1 MTSFVTEE
9 AVYYNETFPSSISTT
24 FHPDTTSTELEAKET
39 PLLNEY
45 EQPTS
50 PMKNYVKLERTDN
63 DVSSS
68 CIEQEE
74 IQQVEVNMSKNT
86 EEEKKISSTV
96 PTNQPLKQASE
107 IEDIYDYQDPMMP
120 HVASSIPPLEDVDHL
135 TAMSM
140 KERAKLLK
148 KQISGEKVTIE
159 EFVKNELPKT
169 LAKEDGGVVPMSE
182 LPSNKKHIH
191 TPPPSVRAS
200 TKIPPPLISP
210 KQKKRDYSD
219 TKLQE
224 HKQNKSIA
232 ISSPV
237 PVILPPGIS
246 PPGTPATGALPKG
259 TPPIKPKPTIPKKPV
274 MSSVPLMANPNP
286 KTPGTPPL
294 KEKPLPLHS
303 VPPLKAPT
311 PVTPPLKPSPPGT
324 PPLKPTSPR
333 TPSSTP
339 EMPLKSPSILET
351 KTGQFSVKQPSQT
364 SPNQKFNRKSY
375 EPAPLP
381 PQPKQESSVIASG
394 AHKVRSNYEPRLP
407 KLREKVM
414 QQQKQL
420 TKSDNDTS
428 TTTITLSSAPS
439 HPPLNPALPPPLP
452 PLNPA
457 LSPPLP
463 PLHSAPSPSPS
474 HPTSFPLIPPLNQA
488 PSLPFPPSSS
498 APHLHSQSLSY
509 EQDRALH
516 CPLPPSQPPSQS
528 PSLHSIVEEQIRVN
542 ENRDSSP
549 PPPLPPR
556 TDEMLQNADITQNPV
571 DIQVVRP
578 SPALPPKSTSPKK
591 EKASQRKD
599 NYFLNLFK
607 RKDKT
612 DEEKISD
619 NKTTP
624 QGAPRR
630 STMVNMRIRPL
641 PAEPTIHTDHDVDDY
656 DRPDS
661 MLFRPPMPPPTDSH
675 VSPLFLSSS
684 HIASGHSIFLQN
696 SPINQNVFDSTQGS
710 QVPFYPNHQLLVPQQ
725 RHYPSSPQ
733 QSFRLA
739 PPVQARLP
747 NNQIGFALPKRS
759 QSFNVSSNDVGYVD
773 VDDDGY
779 EKTDIIELI
788 RKTTGPDAQVP
799 PPDDCSRSID
809 YDYPE
814 VRGFRS
820 LPRKAARRSQPLPPR
835 GPISLDKQDKP
846 SRHQPLVKED
856 SYVNMDPEPEESD
869 YYNSD
874 VIQSLIDH
882 TMLRNKPK
890 SPQKL
895 GSVDDMSIYYNI
907 RAREFSPSEDLP
919 EQVKPV
925 VPPKRRSHSLIS
937 SANPSPEKL
946 SHKELEI
953 DTGIDAETGQMRK
966 PLPPRNIPRRGFLLD
981 QAPSIG

>member
-63 DVSSS
+63 DISSSS

-74 IQQVEVNMSKNT
+74 IQQVEVDMIKNT
-86 EEEKKISSTV
+86 EEEKEKSSTV

-107 IEDIYDYQDPMMP
+107 IEEIYDNQEPMIP
-120 HVASSIPPLEDVDHL
+120 HVASLIPPSEDIDHL
-135 TAMSM
+135 TTMSM

-169 LAKEDGGVVPMSE
+169 LATEGEGVVPTSKSA
-182 LPSNKKHIH
+182 SNKKHIH
-191 TPPPSVRAS
+191 TPPPCVRAS

-224 HKQNKSIA
+224 HKQNKSIE
-232 ISSPV
+232 ISSPL
-237 PVILPPGIS
+237 PVILSPEIP
-246 PPGTPATGALPKG
+246 PPGTPETESLPKG

-274 MSSVPLMANPNP
+274 KSSVPLMTNPNP
-286 KTPGTPPL
+286 MTPGTPPL
-294 KEKPLPLHS
+294 KEKLLPLQS
-303 VPPLKAPT
+303 IPPLKPPT
-311 PVTPPLKPSPPGT
+311 PVTSPLKPSTAGT
-324 PPLKPTSPR
+324 PPLKPASPR
-333 TPSSTP
+333 TPLFTP

-351 KTGQFSVKQPSQT
+351 KPDQFSAKQPSQS

-375 EPAPLP
+375 ERAPLP
-381 PQPKQESSVIASG
+381 PQPKQESSVIASE

-420 TKSDNDTS
+420 KNSDNDTS
-428 TTTITLSSAPS
+428 TTTITLSSDHS
-439 HPPLNPALPPPLP
+439 HPPLNST
-452 PLNPA
+452 

-474 HPTSFPLIPPLNQA
+474 HPTSFPLLPPLNQA

-498 APHLHSQSLSY
+498 APPLPTQSLSY
-509 EQDRALH
+509 GQNHALH

-528 PSLHSIVEEQIRVN
+528 SSLHSITEEQIRVN
-542 ENRDSSP
+542 ENKDSSP

-556 TDEMLQNADITQNPV
+556 TEEMLENAEITQNQV

-599 NYFLNLFK
+599 NYFLSLFK

-612 DEEKISD
+612 DEEKIPD
-619 NKTTP
+619 KTTP

-641 PAEPTIHTDHDVDDY
+641 PAEPRIHADHDEDDY

-661 MLFRPPMPPPTDSH
+661 VMFRPPMPPPTELH
-675 VSPLFLSSS
+675 VSPLFLPSSY
-684 HIASGHSIFLQN
+684 SGHSIFLQN
-696 SPINQNVFDSTQGS
+696 SPINQNVFDSTQESRG
-710 QVPFYPNHQLLVPQQ
+710 PFYPNHQLLVPQQ
-725 RHYPSSPQ
+725 RHYSSSPQ

-759 QSFNVSSNDVGYVD
+759 QSFNIASNDVGYVD

-779 EKTDIIELI
+779 QKTDIIENI
-788 RKTTGPDAQVP
+788 RKTTGPHAQVP
-799 PPDDCSRSID
+799 PTNDYSRSID

-856 SYVNMDPEPEESD
+856 SYVNMDPEPMESD

-874 VIQSLIDH
+874 VIQSLLDH
-882 TMLRNKPK
+882 NMLQNKPK
-890 SPQKL
+890 SPQISS
-895 GSVDDMSIYYNI
+895 SVDDMSIYYNI
-907 RAREFSPSEDLP
+907 RAISPSEDLP
-919 EQVKPV
+919 EEVKPV
-925 VPPKRRSHSLIS
+925 VPPKRRSHSLIP

-981 QAPSIG
+981 QTPSIG